1 MAELI
6 ARINQLPQVLQDY
19 IAMYNVTHRRLL
31 APALLSIN
39 NLCFKCDFCD
49 NQYNMYKRDALY
61 NDILGT
67 RFCYCSD
74 YCEFNHGHEYRRKY
88 YKTIRT
94 RTIH

>member
-19 IAMYNVTHRRLL
+19 IAMYNVHHRRLL
-31 APALLSIN
+31 APSLFSIN
-39 NLCFKCDFCD
+39 NLFFNCHFCG
-49 NQYNMYKRDALY
+49 NQYHTHKQHTIYT
-61 NDILGT
+61 IVLGT
-67 RFCYCSD
+67 TFCYCSD

-94 RTIH
+94 RH